1 MRQEASSWAGDLWGG
16 LAAMLVA
23 LPSSIAFGVLIF
35 TGLGPEYAGRGALA
49 GVLGAAALG
58 LITPLVGRT
67 GGLISAPCAPSAA
80 VLSALVAGLLSGTVG
95 PGLSPDAILPLLVL
109 TALIS
114 AILQIFYGAVGG
126 GRLIKFIPYPVVSGY
141 LSGVGV
147 LIALGQ
153 FPKLFGLGKGTPLL
167 KGLIAPAAWRWEGLI
182 VGLATMA
189 VMAAAGR
196 ITKRIPGGILGLAAG
211 MGTYF
216 ALAAFSPGLREL
228 QGNPLVIGPLQASG
242 GLLDAAAAQVRSLL
256 SADLASL
263 RLILVPALTLSVLL
277 SIDTLKTCVVL
288 DALTRRRHNSNRELV
303 GQGLGN
309 LAACLAGGMPGSGT
323 MGPTLV
329 NVSSGGRTPLSGVVE
344 GALVVL
350 ALFSLGPLI
359 AWVPIGALA
368 GIMIVIAFR
377 MFDWGMFRLLKYP
390 VGRLDF
396 AVIAGV
402 IATAVTVD
410 LIAASGVGVA
420 FAILLFIRD
429 QVRGTVIRRKLTL
442 EEISSKMRRLP
453 AEREALKARG
463 NEAVFCELQGNLF
476 FGTTDQ
482 LYTQLE
488 PDLAR
493 ARYLL
498 FDLRRVQSVDYTA
511 AHLFDQI
518 QARLTERSGRLL
530 FSGMPSALLDRR
542 DFQAYLTQMG
552 VVRQGGVI
560 ISDTLDGALEW
571 MEERLLEEAG
581 IRRKDQER
589 PLEARGFDLFREFDD
604 AALAALVPC
613 LNEISVPEG
622 GRVFSAGEPGD
633 EMFLVRKGSV
643 RILLPLEGTQHHHLS
658 TIGRGDFFGELAFL
672 DRGRRSA
679 DVVAKEPTELYALS
693 RARFDSL
700 VRSEVVAGIKVFA
713 RLALAIAH
721 RLREAD
727 AELRALEDR

>member
-1 MRQEASSWAGDLWGG
+1 MRQEASSWGGDLWGG

-35 TGLGPEYAGRGALA
+35 TALGPEFAGRGALA

-58 LITPLVGRT
+58 LVTPLIGRT
-67 GGLISAPCAPSAA
+67 GGLIAAPCAPSAA
-80 VLSALVAGLLSGTVG
+80 VLSALVAGLLAGS
-95 PGLSPDAILPLLVL
+95 PGSALSADAILPLLAL
-109 TALIS
+109 TALLS
-114 AILQIFYGAVGG
+114 ASLQVLYGAVGG

-141 LSGVGV
+141 LSGVAV

-153 FPKLFGLGKGTPLL
+153 LPKLLGLARGTPLPA
-167 KGLIAPAAWRWEGLI
+167 GLASPGAWKWEGLV
-182 VGLATMA
+182 VGLVTMA
-189 VMAAAGR
+189 VMAVSAR
-196 ITKRIPGGILGLAAG
+196 ITKKVPGGILGLAAG

-216 ALAAFSPGLREL
+216 VLSLPSPTLLEL
-228 QGNPLVIGPLQASG
+228 QGNPLVIGPIQTGA
-242 GLLDAAAAQVRSLL
+242 GLWETMAAQAHSLTEVDF
-256 SADLASL
+256 SSL
-263 RLILVPALTLSVLL
+263 RLILVPSLTLSVLL

-288 DALTRRRHNSNRELV
+288 DALTRRRHNSNRELI
-303 GQGLGN
+303 GQGVGN
-309 LAACLAGGMPGSGT
+309 LAACFAGGMPGSGT
-323 MGPTLV
+323 MGPTLI
-329 NVSSGGRTPLSGVVE
+329 NVSSGGRTPLSGVIE
-344 GALVVL
+344 GAFVVL

-377 MFDWGMFRLLKYP
+377 MFDWSMFRLLKHP
-390 VGRLDF
+390 AGRLDF

-402 IATAVTVD
+402 ILTAITVD

-429 QVRGTVIRRKLTL
+429 QARGTVIRRRLTL
-442 EEISSKMRRLP
+442 AEIASKTRRLP
-453 AEREALKARG
+453 VEREALKARG
-463 NEAVFCELQGNLF
+463 AEAVFCELQGNLF

-482 LYTQLE
+482 LHTQLE

-498 FDLRRVQSVDYTA
+498 LDLRRVQSVDYTA
-511 AHLFDQI
+511 AHLFDQL
-518 QARLTERSGRLL
+518 QARLGERGGRLL

-542 DFQAYLTQMG
+542 DFQAYLALMG
-552 VVRQGGVI
+552 VVREGGVI

-581 IRRKDQER
+581 VRRAGEER
-589 PLEARGFDLFREFDD
+589 PLEAGEFDLFREFDGGT
-604 AALAALVPC
+604 LAAMAPYLHGMTVPA
-613 LNEISVPEG
+613 G
-622 GRVFSAGEPGD
+622 GRVFSTGEPGD
-633 EMFLVRKGSV
+633 EMYLVRKGAV
-643 RILLPLEGTQHHHLS
+643 RILLPLEGKQHHHLS
-658 TIGRGDFFGELAFL
+658 TVGRGDFFGELAFL
-672 DRGRRSA
+672 DRGSRSA
-679 DVVAKEPTELYALS
+679 DAVAKEPTELYALS
-693 RARFDSL
+693 RARFDAL
-700 VRSEVVAGIKVFA
+700 AHAEVVVGIKVFA